1 MSRTARVALRITSAA
16 GLLLVATYYLLASI
30 PFSYYHFLQFPHFWW
45 LPPFIRFHPLVL
57 AGATLAYVAT
67 VGNAPPRARA
77 WIRYV
82 LIAAATTA
90 ACMTVLVVWPAAVS
104 YELAAALSF
113 APIVLLGALSAIAL
127 RTLSQDSE
135 VWRGAFSPAFRG
147 PEGAAPP
154 VLTGMTIATLCAATY
169 FVDAAL
175 RGATES
181 LHPQEIAFAGAASV
195 AGHVV
200 LFGVAALV
208 LLGIRVAAA
217 RAKWSAAIEALA
229 AGAWISALVAMV
241 IRRSILTALI
251 LEDWRATTLAIVLSV
266 ALVLCWTALRAG
278 RPGTHASWRRAI
290 TSVAMA
296 VVCVAI
302 LPRMLLL
309 ADWGST
315 IQKLLVFATWGCAAS
330 FVSALR
336 GVRSRRLVL
345 GAALGAVLIA
355 TTVGASVS
363 ARARGASAPRFRERD
378 APLDASL
385 AIDRYGTF
393 DMSFSVL
400 LDVLRPTVADGDFFL
415 RLRRAGDA
423 TEDRSLEAV
432 PLRIVDRPERA
443 PAATPNIFIVVV
455 DSLRPDYLSAYN
467 PAATFTPN
475 IGAFAAD
482 SIVWRNAFS
491 PYAGT
496 ALSEPAIWAGGLIPR
511 AMYVQPF
518 SAVNNLE
525 RLLNLAHYRPYISV
539 DEILSVILD
548 KSPGVQ
554 RLDAH
559 LAHPDRRDEMFKFDL
574 CTTLGE
580 LGDDLSRD
588 AREKPREPIFF
599 YSQPQ
604 NLHIRVLAGNEYP
617 RYEGVR
623 VGGAE
628 FFKPAVTAL
637 GRIDACFG
645 GFIDRLKTL
654 GLYDD
659 SIIVLTSDHGDA
671 YGEAGR
677 FGHAFYVAPETM
689 RIPLIVH
696 VPETVRA
703 GRVWDVNAVARL
715 TDVTPTLYDLLGF
728 TPTNRSG
735 LAGRSLMRRAGT
747 APASADMFLIQSS
760 YSRVFGLIDDRG
772 RWMYVADA
780 NHHREQLFDLQSGDP
795 YPKPL
800 EPAERLQY
808 RKWLLDRLAKLD
820 AYFGRPVAN

>member
-1 MSRTARVALRITSAA
+1 MSRTASVALRITSAA

-67 VGNAPPRARA
+67 VRNAPPRARS
-77 WIRYV
+77 WIRYL
-82 LIAAATTA
+82 LIGAATTA

-113 APIVLLGALSAIAL
+113 APVVLLAALSAIAL
-127 RTLSQDSE
+127 AAEDATL
-135 VWRGAFSPAFRG
+135 AMPRG
-147 PEGAAPP
+147 PRSFAAIAAA
-154 VLTGMTIATLCAATY
+154 MTIASLCAATY

-181 LHPQEIAFAGAASV
+181 LQPKEIAFAGAASV

-266 ALVLCWTALRAG
+266 ALVLCWASGRSSFDRLRTSG
-278 RPGTHASWRRAI
+278 EPSWRRAL
-290 TSVAMA
+290 TSVAIA

-330 FVSALR
+330 FVSAWP
-336 GVRSRRLVL
+336 GSRSRRLVL
-345 GAALGAVLIA
+345 GAALAAVLIA

-363 ARARGASAPRFRERD
+363 ARARASSAPRFRERD
-378 APLDASL
+378 ASFDASL

-393 DMSFSVL
+393 DTSFSVL

-415 RLRRAGDA
+415 TLRRAGDA
-423 TEDRSLEAV
+423 TEDRSLKAV
-432 PLRIVDRPERA
+432 PMHVIDRTERSQT
-443 PAATPNIFIVVV
+443 ATPNIFVVVV

-467 PAATFTPN
+467 SAATFTPN
-475 IGAFAAD
+475 IGAFAND

-518 SAVNNLE
+518 SEVNNLE
-525 RLLNLAHYRPYISV
+525 RLLNLAHYRRYISV

-548 KSPGVQ
+548 KSPDVQ

-559 LAHPDRRDEMFKFDL
+559 LAHPDRRDEMFKFDI

-617 RYEGVR
+617 RYEGVH

-637 GRIDACFG
+637 GRIDSCFG

-703 GRVWDVNAVARL
+703 GRVWDANAVARL
-715 TDVTPTLYDLLGF
+715 TDLTPTLYDLLGF

-735 LAGRSLMRRAGT
+735 LVGRSLMRRAGT
-747 APASADMFLIQSS
+747 TPVPSEMFLIQSS

-800 EPAERLQY
+800 ERAERLAY
-808 RKWLLDRLAKLD
+808 RKWLVDRLAKLD
-820 AYFGRPVAN
+820 AYFGRSFAK